1 MCTPGMAPRPG
12 SIHAVMLAWQ
22 PRALRTRL
30 QLCLVMQ
37 GTCKFHVNVP
47 QEGPRAGIR
56 SGCVIILY
64 LPANTCPDVWKNFVW
79 KKLNLT
85 HPQPLATTNIYQN
98 SPVAGLRPMIP
109 PDKIRSN
116 CYQLFIHIRI
126 LENGNLVGKSPNLS
140 GPVFKAWLHHHE
152 VSVKFIYFSVLLLP
166 PQQKEA
172 S

>member
-1 MCTPGMAPRPG
+1 MPGDAGNMQVPCQCPPR
-12 SIHAVMLAWQ
+12 
-22 PRALRTRL
+22 RAKSWDQIRLRD
-30 QLCLVMQ
+30 
-37 GTCKFHVNVP
+37 HSVP
-47 QEGPRAGIR
+47 ACQYM
-56 SGCVIILY
+56 SGCVEEFCLEETKPHPPTATSNYQY
-64 LPANTCPDVWKNFVW
+64 LSKQSSSWTEAHDT
-79 KKLNLT
+79 
-85 HPQPLATTNIYQN
+85 
-98 SPVAGLRPMIP
+98 